1 MEHLNNTEID
11 RFIVTCFD
19 EVTIRQRK
27 LTQIHVS
34 QGTKM
39 FDKKQ
44 YITDSFLKAQKY
56 WIEKQ
61 KSSKKK
67 INAKMALLPFLMPNL
82 NKNLVN
88 IVGDESNWNMN
99 DEETWLFLSQLTKE
113 FEDFNKDNVIMTWKT
128 RFQSIPSKSFEEYTV
143 NDIREE
149 NVDFIIELQALEQL
163 LKNKIMVTIQSKFK
177 INNITLNSQ
186 LTLDIFNINDVKLL
200 HNQILSLFPNGN
212 HRLHVPL
219 NINNKKHNINF
230 IENKITDSKGDIV
243 FHLKQVTD
251 EDQYPLEQ
259 SSNNILFEL
268 NKNDNFL
275 HKHKI
280 TKKDLENLLSKV
292 ELDILNHQTKT
303 INQNQ
308 SLITVNSTYQNFIQL
323 FQPNDYFV
331 KSNNNLTDMYL
342 AYIDLF
348 HVEYITRYD
357 LKKNWI
363 QYLKPKKEYKF
374 DSFRDCL
381 HQYKKYLEYQYY
393 QSSKQ
398 NPINK
403 NKVFEDIS
411 NEEFCLKDLANYLS
425 EHAKKDVF
433 IDKHFLK
440 MDSFK
445 ELNRISNNSGYLT
458 KMYITKYFNKY
469 KTILNRL
476 KSFKH
481 YVLLFNPDIK
491 DIYYSSVLNNCYK
504 VRDDNF
510 NHMFNML
517 TIMKTCYPNL
527 INNLMKY
534 KQENAGLFPLIINSK
549 LHDINNGVDDL
560 LSFNKNKHLF
570 DSKNQFKLLNK
581 RKSSVLTKIYMALHI
596 NNSIHIGLNIND
608 SFKICYVNHKHLKD
622 KSNTKREPDF
632 SQINMSHENY
642 LLLTN
647 IRTHVFWLL
656 LSNRCFSIKQI
667 HFMMQE
673 MPLHLLMIS
682 FPFVKHFDNKTTQII
697 IKIIIQHW
705 YQFLLNIAQKSKK
718 EKIDWRTKYEKIIKN
733 FKEFNEL
740 KRDYYTIHD
749 FLGTLASSNT
759 TIHEINKYINE
770 SKWKSYFNTNNYNE
784 VVTRCLTEKFDDKF
798 LLTIINKENDLFE
811 FPLHKELKLND
822 KSTFKSLITYI
833 QEYDKF
839 YATQKHILDN
849 QVCDYNNYPITIEKM
864 QIGNITI
871 TPVSNSTELLYEGN
885 TMKHCVYSYRDL
897 CKDAEYVAFHIT
909 DNTEYNNI
917 QDGQNVIKE
926 LTLGLSVFKN
936 HYGSLTD
943 IENSK
948 HYQKFK
954 KYRKISQDKKIL
966 ERSPS
971 HNNLY
976 FAFNQCFGYKN
987 DYIINDEQIANINL
1001 VINQLLYKLNCELL
1015 DSVGL

>member
-1 MEHLNNTEID
+1 
-11 RFIVTCFD
+11 
-19 EVTIRQRK
+19 
-27 LTQIHVS
+27 
-34 QGTKM
+34 M

-82 NKNLVN
+82 DKNLDDL
-88 IVGDESNWNMN
+88 IQEYASKLDLD
-99 DEETWLFLSQLTKE
+99 DEEKDIYTKALLVLSKLP
-113 FEDFNKDNVIMTWKT
+113 KDLGGGNADKYMDWKQV
-128 RFQSIPSKSFEEYTV
+128 FQSIPSKSFEEYMV
-143 NDIREE
+143 NDIHPE
-149 NVDFIIELQALEQL
+149 NADVIIELQALEQL

-200 HNQILSLFPNGN
+200 HNQVLSIFPNGN
-212 HRLHVPL
+212 HRLNVPI
-219 NINNKKHNINF
+219 NVNNKKHNINF
-230 IENKITDSKGDIV
+230 IENKITDNKGNIV

-251 EDQYPLEQ
+251 EDEYPSAQ
-259 SSNNILFEL
+259 SANTILFESYQ
-268 NKNDNFL
+268 NDELFQ
-275 HKHKI
+275 KHKI
-280 TKKDLENLLSKV
+280 TQQDLENILSKV
-292 ELDILNHQTKT
+292 ELDILNNPTKT

-308 SLITVNSTYQNFIQL
+308 SLITVNSTYQDFIQL
-323 FQPNDYFV
+323 FQPNDYFAQ
-331 KSNNNLTDMYL
+331 SNNNLIDIYL

-363 QYLKPKKEYKF
+363 QYLKPKKEYAF
-374 DSFRDCL
+374 DSFKDCL
-381 HQYKKYLEYQYY
+381 HQYKKHLDYQFY

-398 NPINK
+398 NLINK
-403 NKVFEDIS
+403 NKVLEDIS
-411 NEEFCLKDLANYLS
+411 NEEFCLIDLANYFS
-425 EHAKKDVF
+425 DNAKKDVTV
-433 IDKHFLK
+433 DKHFLR
-440 MDSFK
+440 MNCFK
-445 ELNRISNNSGYLT
+445 ELNRISDNSGYLT
-458 KMYITKYFNKY
+458 KMFMSKYLNKD

-481 YVLLFNPDIK
+481 YVFLFNPDIK

-504 VRDDNF
+504 IREDNF
-510 NHMFNML
+510 NNLFNML

-534 KQENAGLFPLIINSK
+534 KQENAGLFPLIINAK

-570 DSKNQFKLLNK
+570 NSKNQFKLLNK
-581 RKSSVLTKIYMALHI
+581 RKSSVLTKLYMALHI
-596 NNSIHIGLNIND
+596 SNSIYIGLNIND
-608 SFKICYVNHKHLKD
+608 SFKNCYFYHKHPKD
-622 KSNTKREPDF
+622 MKDTPDF

-642 LLLTN
+642 LLLKN
-647 IRTHVFWLL
+647 IKTHVFWLL

-667 HFMMQE
+667 HFMMRE
-673 MPLHLLMIS
+673 TNLHLLIIS

-705 YQFLLNIAQKSKK
+705 YQLLLNVAQKSKK
-718 EKIDWRTKYEKIIKN
+718 EKMDWRTQYEKIIEN
-733 FKEFNEL
+733 FKEFDEL

-759 TIHEINKYINE
+759 TVYDIKKYINE
-770 SKWKSYFNTNNYNE
+770 SKWKSYFHTNNYNE
-784 VVTRCLTEKFDDKF
+784 VVTRCLTEKIDDKF

-811 FPLHKELKLND
+811 FPLHQELKLND

-849 QVCDYNNYPITIEKM
+849 QVCDYNKYPITIEKI
-864 QIGNITI
+864 QIGDIAI

-885 TMKHCVYSYRDL
+885 TMRHCVYSYRDL
-897 CKDAEYVAFHIT
+897 CKNAEYVVFHIT
-909 DNTEYNNI
+909 DNTEYKN
-917 QDGQNVIKE
+917 GQNVIKE
-926 LTLGLSVFKN
+926 LTLGLSVFKH
-936 HYGSLTD
+936 HYGTLTD
-943 IENSK
+943 IKNSQS
-948 HYQKFK
+948 YQKFK
-954 KYRKISQDKKIL
+954 EYRQLPQDNKTL
-966 ERSPS
+966 EQSPS
-971 HNNLY
+971 HSNLY

-987 DYIINDEQIANINL
+987 DYIVNDEQIANINL
-1001 VINQLLYKLNCELL
+1001 VINQLLYKLNCEYL
-1015 DSVGL
+1015 DTVGL

>member
-1 MEHLNNTEID
+1 
-11 RFIVTCFD
+11 
-19 EVTIRQRK
+19 
-27 LTQIHVS
+27 
-34 QGTKM
+34 M

-44 YITDSFLKAQKY
+44 YITDSFLKTQKY

-82 NKNLVN
+82 DKNLVD
-88 IVGDESNWNMN
+88 IAGDESDWNMN
-99 DEETWLFLSQLTKE
+99 DEETLLFLSQLNKE
-113 FEDFNKDNVIMTWKT
+113 FEDFNKDNVIMTWKN

-143 NDIREE
+143 NDIRQE
-149 NVDFIIELQALEQL
+149 NTDVIIELQALEQL

-186 LTLDIFNINDVKLL
+186 LTLDIFNINDVKLI
-200 HNQILSLFPNGN
+200 HNQVLSIFPNGN
-212 HRLHVPL
+212 HRLNVPI
-219 NINNKKHNINF
+219 NVNNKKHNINF
-230 IENKITDSKGDIV
+230 IENKITDSKGNIV

-251 EDQYPLEQ
+251 EDKYPSEQ
-259 SSNNILFEL
+259 SVNAILFESYQ
-268 NKNDNFL
+268 NDDL
-275 HKHKI
+275 LQKHKI
-280 TKKDLENLLSKV
+280 TQQDLESLLSKV
-292 ELDILNHQTKT
+292 ELDILNNPTKT

-308 SLITVNSTYQNFIQL
+308 SLITVDSTYQDFIQL
-323 FQPNDYFV
+323 FQPNDYFAQ
-331 KSNNNLTDMYL
+331 SNNNLIDIYL

-363 QYLKPKKEYKF
+363 QYLKPKKEYAF
-374 DSFRDCL
+374 DSFKYCL
-381 HQYKKYLEYQYY
+381 HQYKKHLDYQFY

-398 NPINK
+398 NSINK
-403 NKVFEDIS
+403 NKVLEDIS
-411 NEEFCLKDLANYLS
+411 NEEFCLIDLANYFS
-425 EHAKKDVF
+425 DNAKKDVTVG
-433 IDKHFLK
+433 KHFLR
-440 MDSFK
+440 MNCFK
-445 ELNRISNNSGYLT
+445 ELNRISDNSGYLT
-458 KMYITKYFNKY
+458 KMFMSKYFNKD
-469 KTILNRL
+469 KIILNRL

-481 YVLLFNPDIK
+481 YVFLFNPDIK

-504 VRDDNF
+504 VREDNF
-510 NHMFNML
+510 NNLFNML

-534 KQENAGLFPLIINSK
+534 KQENTGLFPLIINAK
-549 LHDINNGVDDL
+549 LHDINNGLDDL

-581 RKSSVLTKIYMALHI
+581 RKSSVLTKLYMALHI
-596 NNSIHIGLNIND
+596 SNSIYIGLNIND
-608 SFKICYVNHKHLKD
+608 SFKNCYFYHKHPKD
-622 KSNTKREPDF
+622 MKDTPDF

-642 LLLTN
+642 LLLKN
-647 IRTHVFWLL
+647 IKTHVFWLL

-667 HFMMQE
+667 HFMMRE
-673 MPLHLLMIS
+673 TNLHLLMIS

-705 YQFLLNIAQKSKK
+705 YQLLLNVAQKSKK
-718 EKIDWRTKYEKIIKN
+718 EKMDWRTQYEKIIEN
-733 FKEFNEL
+733 FKEFDEL

-759 TIHEINKYINE
+759 TVYDINKYINE
-770 SKWKSYFNTNNYNE
+770 SKWKSYFHTNNYNE

-849 QVCDYNNYPITIEKM
+849 QVCDYNKYPITIEKM
-864 QIGNITI
+864 QIGDIAI

-885 TMKHCVYSYRDL
+885 TMRHCVYSYRDL
-897 CKDAEYVAFHIT
+897 CKNAEYVVFHIT
-909 DNTEYNNI
+909 DNTEYKN
-917 QDGQNVIKE
+917 GQNVIKE
-926 LTLGLSVFKN
+926 LTLGLSVFKH
-936 HYGSLTD
+936 HYGTLTD
-943 IENSK
+943 IKNSQS
-948 HYQKFK
+948 YQKFK
-954 KYRKISQDKKIL
+954 EYRKLPQDKKTL
-966 ERSPS
+966 ERSPTY
-971 HNNLY
+971 NNLY

-987 DYIINDEQIANINL
+987 DYIVNDEQIANINL
-1001 VINQLLYKLNCELL
+1001 VINQLLYKLNCEFL
-1015 DSVGL
+1015 DAVGL